1 MSEGTE
7 GERHWLWGVLLRIT
21 IAFAVLALVTH
32 TLVRPFVIPSG
43 SMEPTLMTGDRVVAQ
58 VVGVDG
64 DDLERGDI
72 VVFGHGETL
81 SLIHISE
88 PTRPY

>member
-43 SMEPTLMTGDRVVAQ
+43 SMEPTHDR
-58 VVGVDG
+58 
-64 DDLERGDI
+64 
-72 VVFGHGETL
+72 
-81 SLIHISE
+81 
-88 PTRPY
+88 RPRLRPGRRCRRRRPRAR